1 MPGPFSHACIQV
13 SDVDASVRFY
23 RDILGFKV
31 SLDRIETLENDQ
43 GEVMFTRRVAYLRW
57 DEDSPSFI
65 SIARRDGP
73 LPTNKPLKNGDNGL
87 THISFWVDDID
98 ERYRHLAAH
107 GVKLLGAIVEQDGLY
122 YGLPRERKIRTF
134 LFNDPDGTVLQ
145 FDQLY

>member
-23 RDILGFKV
+23 RDVLGFKV
-31 SLDRIETLENDQ
+31 SLDRVETLENDK

-98 ERYRHLAAH
+98 ERYKELTAKSVRI
-107 GVKLLGAIVEQDGLY
+107 LGPIIEQEGLY
-122 YGLPRERKIRTF
+122 YGLPRERRIRTF

>member
-23 RDILGFKV
+23 RDVLGFKV
-31 SLDRIETLENDQ
+31 SLDRVETLENDK

-73 LPTNKPLKNGDNGL
+73 LPANKPLKNGDNGL
-87 THISFWVDDID
+87 THISFWVDDVD
-98 ERYRHLAAH
+98 ERYKDLTAK
-107 GVKLLGAIVEQDGLY
+107 GVRMLGGIVEQDGLY
-122 YGLPRERKIRTF
+122 YGMPQERRIRTF

>member
-1 MPGPFSHACIQV
+1 MLGPFSHACIQV
-13 SDVDASVRFY
+13 SDVDASLRFY

-31 SLDRIETLENDQ
+31 SLDRVEDLENDK
-43 GEVMFTRRVAYLRW
+43 GEVVFTRRVAYLRW
-57 DEDSPSFI
+57 DDNSPSFI
-65 SIARRDGP
+65 SIARRNGP
-73 LPTNKPLKNGDNGL
+73 LPTNKPLKNGENGL

-98 ERYRHLAAH
+98 ERYRELATKDVH
-107 GVKLLGAIVEQDGLY
+107 LLGAIVEQDGLF

>member
-1 MPGPFSHACIQV
+1 MLGPFSHACIQV
-13 SDVDASVRFY
+13 SDVDASLRFY

-31 SLDRIETLENDQ
+31 SLDRVEDLENDK
-43 GEVMFTRRVAYLRW
+43 GEVVFTRRVAYLRW
-57 DEDSPSFI
+57 DDNSPSFI

-98 ERYRHLAAH
+98 QRYSELASKDVH
-107 GVKLLGAIVEQDGLY
+107 LLGAIVEQDGLF

>member
-1 MPGPFSHACIQV
+1 MSMLGPFSHACIQV
-13 SDVDASVRFY
+13 SDVDAALRFY

-31 SLDRIETLENDQ
+31 SLDRVETLENDK

-57 DEDSPSFI
+57 DDSPSFI

-73 LPTNKPLKNGDNGL
+73 LPANKPLNGL
-87 THISFWVDDID
+87 THISFWVDNID
-98 ERYRHLAAH
+98 ERYHHLTSR
-107 GVKLLGAIVEQDGLY
+107 GVKTLGGIVEQDGLY
-122 YGLPRERKIRTF
+122 YGMPTERRIRTF

>member
-1 MPGPFSHACIQV
+1 MLGPFSHACIQV
-13 SDVDASVRFY
+13 SDVDASLRFY

-31 SLDRIETLENDQ
+31 SLDRVEDLENDK
-43 GEVMFTRRVAYLRW
+43 GEVVFTRRVAYLRW
-57 DEDSPSFI
+57 DDNSPSFI

-73 LPTNKPLKNGDNGL
+73 LPTNRPLKNGDNGL

-98 ERYRHLAAH
+98 QRYHELASKDVH
-107 GVKLLGAIVEQDGLY
+107 LLGAIVEQDGLF

>member
-1 MPGPFSHACIQV
+1 MLGAFSHACIQV

-31 SLDRIETLENDQ
+31 SPDRVEDLENDK
-43 GEVMFTRRVAYLRW
+43 GELMFTRRVAYLRW
-57 DEDSPSFI
+57 DDNSPSFI
-65 SIARRDGP
+65 SIARRNGP

-98 ERYRHLAAH
+98 QRYSELEAK
-107 GVKLLGAIVEQDGLY
+107 GVRLLGGIVEQDGLF